1 MGHTL
6 IFDHAHQK
14 PFNQLLTFVNLYQ
27 HIKNEAVSS
36 ICSGEMLDL
45 KIPQSEWLRA
55 FWPVSQEQSFSQ
67 IENLYRKT
75 TNNIN
80 FSEKIWDELWRNAW
94 VKNSTIWMAE
104 GTLACISGTTFQ
116 LFLFSIFLKLKICTG
131 KQQKNFSL
139 KYKKPYFSAISHF
152 WAKKVFPKNLACT
165 TW

>member
-6 IFDHAHQK
+6 ILGHAPQK

-80 FSEKIWDELWRNAW
+80 FSGKIWDELWRNAW
-94 VKNSTIWMAE
+94 LKNSTIWMAE
-104 GTLACISGTTFQ
+104 STLACISGTTF
-116 LFLFSIFLKLKICTG
+116 FSNWKFVQENKI
-131 KQQKNFSL
+131 NFSWNT
-139 KYKKPYFSAISHF
+139 KNPIFGPFPIFGQKKFSQKIWHAQLD
-152 WAKKVFPKNLACT
+152 KVF
-165 TW
+165 